1 MTIANRLYA
10 GFAFILLLL
19 AITTIIG
26 TYQVG
31 EIDKTLVRVNEVG
44 SEKQRFAIN
53 YRGSVH
59 DRAIAL
65 RDLVLVERASE
76 RPPLRELIAK
86 LKNDYAESQ
95 QGMKSIVSNEK
106 LVDSEE
112 KSLLAAIA
120 EIREQGLESATE
132 VERLLQSDQRQQA
145 QDYVIRELGPIYA
158 EWLNRI
164 NDFIDYQE
172 ASISKGTQGVM
183 ERSENFATLMWWI
196 TAFAIIAG
204 GLVAWRIVVR
214 LTHKIGGEPEEAAE
228 VLQKIADGDLTVE
241 TRSKYKGSMMD
252 DVNTMV
258 RRLQGLLKEVNESAN
273 TLVDASS
280 ELSETAGNNQKLV
293 VEQQE
298 QTTQGAT
305 AIHQMSQTVRE
316 VAQHTEEAAQ
326 LADDTDKETVNG
338 SREVEAT
345 VRSIEELAKQ
355 VESASAVIGEL
366 SDNTAE
372 INKVLEVIEGIAD
385 QTNLLALNA
394 AIEAA
399 RAGEHGRGFSVVAD
413 EVRALANRTQDSTR
427 SIQSLIE
434 TMRGS
439 ATNAVDVMEQGREKA
454 AQSVE
459 QARRA
464 GESLQSVNTSVAKM
478 SDMNAQIATAAEEQ
492 TAVAEEINQN
502 FTSITEAAEQA
513 AAGSEQISE
522 ASRELQELAK
532 RLNNGMKRF
541 KIA

>member
-19 AITTIIG
+19 VVTTIVG

-53 YRGSVH
+53 FRGSVH

-65 RDLVLVERASE
+65 RDLVLVENADQ
-76 RPPLRELIAK
+76 RPPLRELIAD
-86 LKNDYAESQ
+86 LKSNYSEADNGMTDIFSDNELVNSQ
-95 QGMKSIVSNEK
+95 ERELLSEIEDIQAQG
-106 LVDSEE
+106 
-112 KSLLAAIA
+112 LAAA
-120 EIREQGLESATE
+120 DET
-132 VERLLQSDQRQQA
+132 ERLLNSNQRQQA
-145 QDYVIRELGPIYA
+145 QEYVLNEVSPIYA

-164 NDFIDYQE
+164 NAFIDYQE
-172 ASISKGTQGVM
+172 QSISAGTEEVM
-183 ERSENFATLMWWI
+183 SRSENFATLMWWV
-196 TAFAIIAG
+196 TAFAIISG
-204 GLVAWRIVVR
+204 GLVAWQIVVK
-214 LTHKIGGEPEEAAE
+214 LTHTIGGEPEEAAE
-228 VLQKIADGDLTVE
+228 ALQRIADGDLTVSTH
-241 TRSKYKGSMMD
+241 TRYEDSMMA
-252 DVNTMV
+252 DVNRMV
-258 RRLQGLLKEVNESAN
+258 NQLRSILGDVNESASTILN
-273 TLVDASS
+273 SS
-280 ELSETAGNNQKLV
+280 NELAETAGNNQNLV
-293 VEQQE
+293 VQQQE

-316 VAQHTEEAAQ
+316 VAQHTEQAAQ
-326 LADDTDKETVNG
+326 LADDTDRETVAG

-345 VRSIEELAKQ
+345 VRSIEELANQ
-355 VESASAVIGEL
+355 VEGAAKVIGEL

-372 INKVLEVIEGIAD
+372 IHKVLEVIEGIAD

-439 ATNAVDVMEQGREKA
+439 ATDAVSVMDKGREKA
-454 AQSVE
+454 AESVK
-459 QARRA
+459 QARSA
-464 GESLQSVNTSVAKM
+464 GESLNAVNNSVAKM

-502 FTSITEAAEQA
+502 FSSITEAAEQT

-522 ASRELQELAK
+522 ASRELNELAK

>member
-19 AITTIIG
+19 VITTIVG

-31 EIDKTLVRVNEVG
+31 EIDKTLTRVNEVG

-65 RDLVLVERASE
+65 RDLVLVDDAAD
-76 RPPLRELIAK
+76 RPPLRELIDD
-86 LKNDYAESQ
+86 LKTNYNTADK
-95 QGMKSIVSNEK
+95 GMSAIFSDSTLVSSKER
-106 LVDSEE
+106 E
-112 KSLLAAIA
+112 LLAAIEDVQARGLAAA
-120 EIREQGLESATE
+120 EETK
-132 VERLLQSDQRQQA
+132 RLLSSDRRQQA
-145 QDYVIRELGPIYA
+145 QEYVLNELSPVYA

-164 NDFIDYQE
+164 NTFIDYQE
-172 ASISKGTQGVM
+172 QNIASGTEGVM
-183 ERSENFATLMWWI
+183 DRSENFATLMWWV
-196 TAFAIIAG
+196 TAFAIISG
-204 GLVAWRIVVR
+204 GVAAWLIVAK
-214 LTHKIGGEPEEAAE
+214 LTHTIGGEPEEAAE
-228 VLQKIADGDLTVE
+228 VLQRIADGDLTVS
-241 TRSKYKGSMMD
+241 TRTRYEDSMMA
-252 DVNTMV
+252 DVNRMA
-258 RRLQGLLKEVNESAN
+258 RQLREILQDVNDSADTILN
-273 TLVDASS
+273 SS
-280 ELSETAGNNQKLV
+280 NELSETANDNQQLV
-293 VEQQE
+293 VQQQE

-305 AIHQMSQTVRE
+305 AIHQMAQTVRE
-316 VAQHTEEAAQ
+316 VAQHTEQAAQ
-326 LADDTDKETVNG
+326 LADDTDKETVDG

-345 VRSIEELAKQ
+345 IRSIEELANQ
-355 VESASAVIGEL
+355 VEGASKVIGQL

-372 INKVLEVIEGIAD
+372 IHKVLEVIEGIAD

-427 SIQSLIE
+427 NIQSLIE
-434 TMRGS
+434 TMRVS
-439 ATNAVDVMEQGREKA
+439 ANDAVTVMEKGREKA
-454 AQSVE
+454 AESVE
-459 QARRA
+459 QARSA
-464 GESLQSVNTSVAKM
+464 GKSLHAVNSSVAKM

-502 FTSITEAAEQA
+502 FTSITQAAEQT

-522 ASRELQELAK
+522 ASRELNELAK

>member
-19 AITTIIG
+19 VITTIVG

-53 YRGSVH
+53 FRGSVH

-65 RDLVLVERASE
+65 RDLVLVENADQ
-76 RPPLRELIAK
+76 RPPLRDLIAD
-86 LKNDYAESQ
+86 LKSDYSKADN
-95 QGMKSIVSNEK
+95 GMTDIFSNNE
-106 LVDSEE
+106 LVNSEE
-112 KSLLAAIA
+112 RELLSEIEDIQAQGLAAA
-120 EIREQGLESATE
+120 DET
-132 VERLLQSDQRQQA
+132 ERLLNSNQRQRA
-145 QDYVIRELGPIYA
+145 QEYVLNEVSPIYA

-164 NDFIDYQE
+164 NAFIDYQE
-172 ASISKGTQGVM
+172 QSISAGTEEVM
-183 ERSENFATLMWWI
+183 SRSENFATLMWWV
-196 TAFAIIAG
+196 TAFAIISG
-204 GLVAWRIVVR
+204 GLVAWQIVVK
-214 LTHKIGGEPEEAAE
+214 LTHTIGGEPEEAAE
-228 VLQKIADGDLTVE
+228 ALQRIADGDLTVSTH
-241 TRSKYKGSMMD
+241 TRYEDSMMA
-252 DVNTMV
+252 DVNRMV
-258 RRLQGLLKEVNESAN
+258 NQLRTILGDVNESASTILN
-273 TLVDASS
+273 SS
-280 ELSETAGNNQKLV
+280 NELAETAGNNQKLV
-293 VEQQE
+293 VQQQE

-316 VAQHTEEAAQ
+316 VAQHTEQAAQ
-326 LADDTDKETVNG
+326 LADDTDRETVAG

-345 VRSIEELAKQ
+345 VRSIEELANQ
-355 VESASAVIGEL
+355 VEGAAKVIGEL

-372 INKVLEVIEGIAD
+372 IHKVLEVIEGIAD

-439 ATNAVDVMEQGREKA
+439 ATDAVSVMDKGREKA
-454 AQSVE
+454 AESVK
-459 QARRA
+459 QARSA
-464 GESLQSVNTSVAKM
+464 GESLHAVNNSVAKM

-502 FTSITEAAEQA
+502 FSSITEAAEQT

-522 ASRELQELAK
+522 ASRELNELAK